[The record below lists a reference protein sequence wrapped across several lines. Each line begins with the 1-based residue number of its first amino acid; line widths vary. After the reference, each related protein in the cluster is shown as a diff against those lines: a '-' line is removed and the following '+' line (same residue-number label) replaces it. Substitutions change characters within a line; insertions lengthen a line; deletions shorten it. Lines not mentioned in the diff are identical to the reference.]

1 MLQNLIVAP
10 PRPCTGGWHIS
21 TIDMSGQDRHQMYAQ
36 QELGEGNVLASANKR
51 SLSMQ
56 VLQPLSPR
64 SIARQL
70 PSRSEM
76 QPTCWTSLRKSMKQA
91 STSQTPM
98 KPSTLSSPSSRHM
111 GRSIWRR
118 LSELQ
123 CTGMSQLPAPRF
135 APACGPSSISFP
147 WCCPD

>member
-10 PRPCTGGWHIS
+10 PRPCTDGWHTS
-21 TIDMSGQDRHQMYAQ
+21 TIGMSGQDRHQMYAQ

-64 SIARQL
+64 GMARQL

-76 QPTCWTSLRKSMKQA
+76 QPTCWTSLRKSMTQA
-91 STSQTPM
+91 STSQAPT
-98 KPSTLSSPSSRHM
+98 KPSTLSSPSSRHT

-118 LSELQ
+118 LSALR
-123 CTGMSQLPAPRF
+123 CTGMSQPPAPRF

-147 WCCPD
+147 WCCQD